1 MPEESTAPNLEEL
14 TRRSFDAYNRGDLD
28 GTVAMYRDDAVW
40 DTSALGLG
48 VYEGRKAVRT
58 VLGEWLGTYDE
69 FEQVMVEY
77 RDFGRGITFAVYAQR
92 GRPTGSSEFV
102 EVRAA
107 VVTTWRDALIER
119 AAPYT
124 DIDQA
129 RAAAER
135 LAEERA

>member
-1 MPEESTAPNLEEL
+1 MTDKSNALTRKEL
-14 TRRSFDAYNRGDLD
+14 TRRSFDAYNRRDLD
-28 GTVAMYRDDAVW
+28 GTVAMYCDDAVW

-48 VYEGRKAVRT
+48 VYKGREAVRG
-58 VLGEWLGTYDE
+58 VLGEWLGTYEE
-69 FEQVMVEY
+69 FEQVMVDY
-77 RDFGRGITFAVYAQR
+77 RDFGKGITFAVYAQR

-107 VVTTWRDALIER
+107 VVTTWRDSLIER

-135 LAEERA
+135 LAEERE